1 MEVLIEFAQ
10 SFQFRSDFWGLAL
23 PFFLIV
29 IDVILG
35 TIGACTNED
44 FKSSR
49 MRHGLSKKAGEMAI
63 LVIGELFCFAIRL
76 PQYIMTF
83 FSLYIIVMELSSI
96 IENMGKLGVPIPRFI
111 KGAVDE
117 VSDQLNTEEY
127 DVLIKRIE
135 KLEEKENEKNE
146 TP

>member
-1 MEVLIEFAQ
+1 MEILIEFVQ
-10 SFQFRSDFWGLAL
+10 SFEFRNDFWGLAL

-29 IDVILG
+29 IDVVLG

-49 MRHGLSKKAGEMAI
+49 MRRGLSKKAGEVTI
-63 LVIGELFCFAIRL
+63 LVIGELFCFALRL

-96 IENMGKLGVPIPRFI
+96 IENMGKLGVPIPKFI

-117 VSDQLNTEEY
+117 VNDQLNNEEY
-127 DVLIKRIE
+127 DVLVKRIE
-135 KLEEKENEKNE
+135 DLEKKQGDKK
-146 TP
+146 